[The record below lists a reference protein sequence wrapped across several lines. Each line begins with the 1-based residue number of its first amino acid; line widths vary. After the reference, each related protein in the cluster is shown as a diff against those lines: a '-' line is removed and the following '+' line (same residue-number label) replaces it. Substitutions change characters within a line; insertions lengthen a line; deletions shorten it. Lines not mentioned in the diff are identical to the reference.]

1 MTTSSMEHGVELVVA
16 VDLGQQALEGAAG
29 GGVDH
34 RRHPPQRVQ
43 EVLADVAVVGGA
55 PSLAL

>member
-1 MTTSSMEHGVELVVA
+1 MEHGVELVVA
-16 VDLGQQALEGAAG
+16 VDLGQQAQL
-29 GGVDH
+29 DH

-43 EVLADVAVVGGA
+43 EVLADVAVVGGV